1 MASSDSDE
9 NPDFLLSTL
18 HDESDEGEKQ
28 EKSQHTS
35 VALVELD
42 HHHCLH
48 SINSTITIRELR
60 SQGLSFQLW
69 PAASSL
75 VSLLDLN
82 PSLLLSPLQL
92 KQNPLKILELGSGTG
107 LVGIAA
113 AALLGAHVTLTDLP
127 NVLPNLQFNA
137 ELNSSIISSRCGLIS
152 VQQLRWGDEQDV
164 TNVASTENFDLVV
177 GSDVVYYEELIEPL
191 LKTVEVFA
199 KGETA
204 FVMAHLR
211 RWKKRD
217 AAFFRKARKNFSVE
231 VLHKDPPLPE
241 WRSGVTVYR
250 LIAKK

>member
-18 HDESDEGEKQ
+18 HSDSEEEQQEQKQ
-28 EKSQHTS
+28 NPNS
-35 VALVELD
+35 ALKELD
-42 HHHCLH
+42 HTHLLH
-48 SINSTITIRELR
+48 SINATITIREVR
-60 SQGLSFQLW
+60 SRGLSFQLW

-82 PSLLLSPLQL
+82 PSLLLSPSLQS
-92 KQNPLKILELGSGTG
+92 KQTPLRILELGSGTG

-113 AALLGAHVTLTDLP
+113 AALLGARVTLTDLP
-127 NVLPNLQFNA
+127 NVVPNLQFNA
-137 ELNSSIISSRCGLIS
+137 ELNSLVVSLRGGFVS
-152 VQQLRWGDEQDV
+152 VQQLRWGDEQDAADV
-164 TNVASTENFDLVV
+164 TSTEKFDLVV

-217 AAFFRKARKNFSVE
+217 ATFFRKARKNFIVE

-241 WRSGVTVYR
+241 WRSGVAVYR
-250 LIAKK
+250 LTAKK

>member
-1 MASSDSDE
+1 MRKR
-9 NPDFLLSTL
+9 NLI
-18 HDESDEGEKQ
+18 HGNM
-28 EKSQHTS
+28 
-35 VALVELD
+35 
-42 HHHCLH
+42 
-48 SINSTITIRELR
+48 INTI
-60 SQGLSFQLW
+60 G
-69 PAASSL
+69 
-75 VSLLDLN
+75 
-82 PSLLLSPLQL
+82 
-92 KQNPLKILELGSGTG
+92 
-107 LVGIAA
+107 
-113 AALLGAHVTLTDLP
+113 
-127 NVLPNLQFNA
+127 
-137 ELNSSIISSRCGLIS
+137 
-152 VQQLRWGDEQDV
+152 RWGDEQDV

-217 AAFFRKARKNFSVE
+217 AAFFRKARKKFSVE

>member
-1 MASSDSDE
+1 MKLTRKR
-9 NPDFLLSTL
+9 NLI
-18 HDESDEGEKQ
+18 HGNI
-28 EKSQHTS
+28 
-35 VALVELD
+35 
-42 HHHCLH
+42 
-48 SINSTITIRELR
+48 INTI
-60 SQGLSFQLW
+60 G
-69 PAASSL
+69 
-75 VSLLDLN
+75 
-82 PSLLLSPLQL
+82 
-92 KQNPLKILELGSGTG
+92 
-107 LVGIAA
+107 
-113 AALLGAHVTLTDLP
+113 
-127 NVLPNLQFNA
+127 
-137 ELNSSIISSRCGLIS
+137 
-152 VQQLRWGDEQDV
+152 RWGDEQDV